1 MGVVGFEHPVERPAV
16 VEHLVRLLAAP
27 FTAPRRAR
35 PGRDVQADDHRA
47 ARRDGGEV
55 LLQPAE
61 LPLVEIPHIEVAAA
75 DVEAVVE
82 HHVVHAAAVESV
94 VGRAEVLLERAFRPV
109 ARPHA
114 EVHVVVARD
123 VEERDPARGEG
134 LADRFEKRGPAVDVA
149 DYIAADHTQ
158 RRHSVGG
165 RQPHVVRGPAHAV
178 QLALEVDLR
187 IGDRQQA
194 VARHVLR
201 RGLQREVVAP
211 SAGCDASVD
220 AGRAVAQGDFV
231 PVGQR
236 QVDELRLRVRRQ
248 AVAPFGVGAHDRA
261 AVRDANSRHAPAG
274 SRHAAAQ
281 IDRAR
286 GRPPRD
292 GKRRG
297 GEQRRKEDERAGF
310 HFTGS
315 RTAAHPPPGAILKA
329 TVSSRVTSRVSVR

>member
-1 MGVVGFEHPVERPAV
+1 M
-16 VEHLVRLLAAP
+16 
-27 FTAPRRAR
+27 
-35 PGRDVQADDHRA
+35 
-47 ARRDGGEV
+47 
-55 LLQPAE
+55 
-61 LPLVEIPHIEVAAA
+61 
-75 DVEAVVE
+75 
-82 HHVVHAAAVESV
+82 
-94 VGRAEVLLERAFRPV
+94 
-109 ARPHA
+109 
-114 EVHVVVARD
+114 VARD

-134 LADRFEKRGPAVDVA
+134 LANRFEKRGPAVDVA
-149 DYIAADHTQ
+149 DDVAADHPQ

-194 VARHVLR
+194 VARHVLH
-201 RGLQREVVAP
+201 RGLQREIVAP
-211 SAGCDASVD
+211 SAGSDAPVD

-261 AVRDANSRHAPAG
+261 
-274 SRHAAAQ
+274 
-281 IDRAR
+281 R

-315 RTAAHPPPGAILKA
+315 RTAAQPPPGAIRRA
-329 TVSSRVTSRVSVR
+329 IASSRVTSRVSVR